1 MKSCTVETQRINVSI
16 PVGLLVEL
24 FESGQLCAADLSAL
38 DADAHRIIRSMLL
51 DVCARKL
58 KAQSTHCGQCALK
71 AHCIN
76 HLDVLEPT
84 PIATGLIQSFC
95 LH

>member
-1 MKSCTVETQRINVSI
+1 MKSFADETQRINVSI
-16 PVGLLVEL
+16 PVALMIKL
-24 FESGQLCAADLSAL
+24 FESNQLCAADLSAL

-58 KAQSTHCGQCALK
+58 KSQSKHCGQCALK
-71 AHCIN
+71 AHCGQ
-76 HLDVLEPT
+76 HLGALETT
-84 PIATGLIQSFC
+84 PIAMGTIQSFC